1 MAQQVRNVTNI
12 IINNLD
18 SALSTGGPDTL
29 NAGEIGAFRADGTR
43 IAAANVAATTS
54 FFLARGNDKGQGYY
68 TTDLITKADIVSSNA
83 NVPMTATIPTEQ
95 HDTIGFNGTS
105 GSLEAINNNLYFV
118 RMYIQSL
125 LTSSSDG
132 AVIKHFQFKSVASWK
147 A

>member
-1 MAQQVRNVTNI
+1 MQEKLEHLELMVQ
-12 IINNLD
+12 
-18 SALSTGGPDTL
+18 
-29 NAGEIGAFRADGTR
+29 
-43 IAAANVAATTS
+43 ATTS